1 MVKGIKKLPG
11 VLSFQRCLVVTD
23 GLFYNELDNGELS
36 PLWVVRHGIR
46 GTQNVNKDSTKG
58 QAAAA
63 SAPRKISNIQMTD
76 SAKLAANAS
85 AMQVR
90 FNLRGVDIAK
100 ALFAAGLGSKDS
112 LDDLKMLKAGVA
124 AFVERAKNGEA
135 LEHLACRYVRNI
147 ANGRFLWR
155 NRVVASAITVKVT
168 LPNGQEKN
176 FDALAMPF
184 NSFENVSADERA
196 VAEVLAQGWKGDRA
210 TELRVTARVDLGV
223 GGAVEVFPSQ
233 NFLGTSFKSEKKEGG
248 FARSL
253 YCIGSIPDNQD
264 EHSVRIMGQAA
275 LRDQKIG
282 NALRTIDTWYPDYAD
297 RGVPLP
303 VEPNGASLDAQEFFR
318 NKGAESGFKLML
330 RVGELDPMTPEGLF
344 LLACIIRGGVFSGS
358 E

>member
-1 MVKGIKKLPG
+1 MAKKMNKLPG

-23 GLFYNELDNGELS
+23 GLFYNELDNGDLS

-46 GTQNVNKDSTKG
+46 GTQNINKASKEG
-58 QAAAA
+58 QAASA
-63 SAPRKISNIQMTD
+63 SAKREEVTNIQTTD
-76 SAKLAANAS
+76 SAKLDAKAS
-85 AMQVR
+85 ALQVR
-90 FNLRGVDIAK
+90 FNLRGMDVKK
-100 ALFAAGLGSKDS
+100 ALFACAPGQTDS
-112 LDDLKMLKAGVA
+112 IDDLNAFKSDLAV
-124 AFVERAKNGEA
+124 FVERAQSSDA
-135 LEHLACRYVRNI
+135 LVQLACRYVRNI

-155 NRVVASAITVKVT
+155 NRTVASAVTVSVA
-168 LPNGQEKN
+168 LPGGREAT
-176 FDALAMPF
+176 FDALATPF
-184 NSFENVSADERA
+184 NHFEDVSDDERA
-196 VAEVLAQGWKGDRA
+196 VAEVLARGWKGEPA
-210 TELRVTARVDLGV
+210 SELRVTARVDFGV

-233 NFLGTSFKSEKKEGG
+233 NYLENKARG
-248 FARSL
+248 FARPL
-253 YCIGSIPDNQD
+253 YCVGGAPDGQD
-264 EHSVRIMGQAA
+264 QHSVRIMGQAA

-297 RGVPLP
+297 HGVPLP